1 MVKNKLLAKRTYWMN
16 LNDLSTMELI
26 ANQNRVSQSDIVRM
40 AVKEYCK
47 KHKGD

>member
-1 MVKNKLLAKRTYWMN
+1 MIKQTHYFHKNMLQDVHEIALR
-16 LNDLSTMELI
+16 ME
-26 ANQNRVSQSDIVRM
+26 VSDSDIVRM